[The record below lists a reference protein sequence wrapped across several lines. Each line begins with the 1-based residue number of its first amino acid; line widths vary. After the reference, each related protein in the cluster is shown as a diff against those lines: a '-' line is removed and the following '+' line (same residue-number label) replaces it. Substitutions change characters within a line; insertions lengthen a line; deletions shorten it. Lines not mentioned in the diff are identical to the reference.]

1 MPQIAKHSCG
11 RNCLSRSKEESSTKP
26 LQTLK
31 THPMTLPEQIAK
43 HFREV
48 HLGGN
53 WTFSNLKE
61 HLEGVTWQQAT
72 AQVDGFNSIAALVYH
87 IHYYVHAALD
97 VLEGKPLNAKDTYSF
112 DYPTIDCRKD
122 WEILLNKT
130 RTDAEKFANLV
141 SLLPESKLWETFSEE
156 KYGNYYRNL
165 HGIIEHAH
173 YHLGQIVLLK
183 KLLLRIGEE

>member
-1 MPQIAKHSCG
+1 
-11 RNCLSRSKEESSTKP
+11 
-26 LQTLK
+26 
-31 THPMTLPEQIAK
+31 MTLPEQIAK
-43 HFREV
+43 QFRAV
-48 HLGGN
+48 YFGGN
-53 WTFSNLKE
+53 WTFSNLDE
-61 HLEGVTWQQAT
+61 HLKGVTWQQAT
-72 AQVDGFNSIAALVYH
+72 AKVDDFNTIAALVYH
-87 IHYYVHAALD
+87 IHYYVRAALD

-141 SLLPESKLWETFSEE
+141 SQLPESKLWETFSEE

-173 YHLGQIVLLK
+173 YHLGQIVLVK
-183 KLLLRIGEE
+183 KLLPKIGEVKREP